1 MRVSCVVIITETIYI
16 HVFKKI
22 EENKL
27 KRISVILT
35 LVLLMTLVI
44 ASPVFAGNGNGSG
57 QSRGTGAGGS
67 TQKSQ
72 QNFVMV
78 GTITEVGSDSI
89 TIQTINARF
98 AGQVETVTITAE
110 TRLYKWTE
118 TGKVAISFEE
128 IAVGQTVNVKSKLTA
143 DGYLATT
150 VTIDVPLYC
159 QQ

>member
-1 MRVSCVVIITETIYI
+1 M
-16 HVFKKI
+16 
-22 EENKL
+22 

-57 QSRGTGAGGS
+57 QSRGTSAGGS

-78 GTITEVGSDSI
+78 GNITEVGSDSI

-110 TRLYKWTE
+110 TRLFKWTE
-118 TGKVAISFEE
+118 TGKVVISFEE
-128 IAVGQTVNVKSKLTA
+128 IEVGQTVNVKSKMTT